1 MFDLSWIAERIGAV
15 PYEKRWLWVTAGEW
29 DCLQLRG
36 VGWLATTSING
47 ESSRPQPDMLIREFG
62 GDEFA
67 LGLVEQLHGICVVF
81 DVDDAGHEGSVQFV
95 DAFERMIHDLGS
107 SVPVKAI
114 DLRDISGWR
123 ENGQVEG
130 WDVSDL
136 LKWSRA
142 SGVLVGGQLLQAA
155 LNAGVGVE
163 ATRAKFGVDDHVSSR
178 PDLSS
183 TMRPGMH
190 MVEMEDLLRLGLLYA
205 SNKASRGQ
213 GAYHLG
219 LVASRKG
226 WTLDELMAGGVVEKY
241 KAAVDAEMPRDHEL
255 SAGDIKRHIERSF
268 LNFKAIDSLNTDKAN
283 LYRLHHYFPFFV
295 YHEGRGEALFWDG
308 VAWHEGES
316 KLFDHA
322 MRLSEYIYEEAI
334 ALQNTNGDSKVVA
347 GLFRWHKA
355 VQSMARISSVVH
367 GFHKS
372 DIFRL
377 SADLGEAWDRNG
389 DLLGTPRGV
398 FDLVEGKLLDGAA
411 GRQAYCSLTT
421 RGNILLG
428 DEGHVRWGNDWD
440 RGKDFWKQ
448 MLNEWQQG
456 SGCKEVIDMLQE
468 LAGSCLRGS
477 LLEMVVVF
485 QGSGRSGKS
494 AFLDALSWALG
505 GYAHEVASDV
515 VGSAS
520 GGGMSSNARMAS
532 IAQMDS
538 RRMVK
543 ITEVGGKLLD
553 VDTIKT
559 LTGETEL
566 VGKLLYANP
575 ITVNNVA
582 SYFMMTNHE
591 LDLRGDVSE
600 ALRGRLWI
608 VPFTTTF
615 VHESLLTDEAYASGV
630 VDGSVRRARD
640 DIKGKITGKTPGWS
654 MMPDVVLTWAWYG
667 LARMASR
674 SDLDRADVV
683 ELEASDL
690 HITIAPVVKD
700 RTASM
705 WEATD
710 VLGAYFAGSGL
721 WVKGGHTIVC
731 TSGLFANWRS
741 WAERWDTDAHG
752 QFDTLQ
758 KFAELLK
765 HSGARGY
772 EKTRGTGL
780 MWDGTSGGE
789 RKQTNGWKVPWTF
802 IDDKR

>member
-1 MFDLSWIAERIGAV
+1 
-15 PYEKRWLWVTAGEW
+15 
-29 DCLQLRG
+29 
-36 VGWLATTSING
+36 
-47 ESSRPQPDMLIREFG
+47 MLIREFG

-136 LKWSRA
+136 LKWSRG
-142 SGVLVGGQLLQAA
+142 SGTLVGRELLEAA

-241 KAAVDAEMPRDHEL
+241 KAMIDAEMPRDHEL
-255 SAGDIKRHIERSF
+255 TANDIKRHIERSF

-308 VAWHEGES
+308 VAWHEGET

-322 MRLSEYIYEEAI
+322 MRLSEYIHEEAI
-334 ALQNTNGDSKVVA
+334 ALQNTNGDSKAVA
-347 GLFRWHKA
+347 SLFKWAKA
-355 VQSMARISSVVH
+355 AQSMARINSVVY

-372 DIFRL
+372 ALFRL
-377 SADLGEAWDRNG
+377 ASDLGEAWDRHS
-389 DLLGTPRGV
+389 DYLGTPRGV
-398 FDLVEGKLLDGAA
+398 FDLASGMLLDSGA

-421 RGNILLG
+421 RGNILIGENGARHWG
-428 DEGHVRWGNDWD
+428 DDWD
-440 RGKDFWKQ
+440 RGQAFWQQ
-448 MLNEWQQG
+448 MLGEWQQG
-456 SGCKEVIDMLQE
+456 ENGPAVIDMLQE
-468 LAGSCLRGS
+468 LAGSCLRGR
-477 LLEMVVVF
+477 LLEMVVVL

-494 AFLDALSWALG
+494 AFLDALGWALG
-505 GYAHEVASDV
+505 GYAHEVAGDV
-515 VGSAS
+515 VGTAS

-532 IAQMDS
+532 IAQLDS

-559 LTGETEL
+559 LTGEISL
-566 VGKLLYANP
+566 IGKLLYANP
-575 ITVNNVA
+575 KQVLNMGT
-582 SYFMMTNHE
+582 YFMMTNHE

-608 VPFTTTF
+608 VPFLTTF
-615 VHESLLTDEAYASGV
+615 VHKSRLADASYVSGV
-630 VDGSVRRARD
+630 EDGSVRLAREY
-640 DIKGKITGKTPGWS
+640 IKPRLTGEATGWA
-654 MMPDVVLTWAWYG
+654 MMPDVVLTWAYHG
-667 LARMASR
+667 LARWLEREVAARDALIGVSR
-674 SDLDRADVV
+674 DSYNSGDLRLDINTGINIAPIVV
-683 ELEASDL
+683 E
-690 HITIAPVVKD
+690 
-700 RTASM
+700 RTAAM
-705 WEATD
+705 WDSTD
-710 VLGAYFAGSGL
+710 VLGAYFAESGL
-721 WVKGGHTIVC
+721 WAKGGQTIVC
-731 TSGLFANWRS
+731 TSGLFAAWRS
-741 WAERWDTDAHG
+741 WAERWDVDSFGTYDSI
-752 QFDTLQ
+752 Q

-765 HSGARGY
+765 RSGGRGY

-780 MWDGTSGGE
+780 LWDGTTGGE

-802 IDDKR
+802 IGQR